1 MAEAFPEVA
10 GFLASLDHDQ
20 RERFMADCEG
30 REPPYQLW
38 LYACALG
45 YEGSFEQLEAW
56 LDDRFPQ
63 LNCRR
68 VLLAE
73 AVKLEKDIQLA
84 RLESPDMKPGE
95 GARTIATLSKELRGH
110 LTEVDRMGRSIDRR
124 GLVMAGA
131 DRLLRELEAMFDG
144 NDEVQKSLSEA
155 FEVVWGQVKEER

>member
-10 GFLASLDHDQ
+10 GFLSSLDHDQ
-20 RERFMADCEG
+20 RERFLADCEG

-56 LDDRFPQ
+56 LDHRFPQ

-73 AVKLEKDIQLA
+73 AVQLERDIQEA
-84 RLESPDMKPGE
+84 RARSEEMKAGE
-95 GARTIATLSKELRGH
+95 GARTIAALSKELRGH

-131 DRLLRELEAMFDG
+131 DRLLRELEGMFEG
-144 NDEVQKSLSEA
+144 NEDVQKSLSAA
-155 FEVVWGQVKEER
+155 FEVVWSQVKDER